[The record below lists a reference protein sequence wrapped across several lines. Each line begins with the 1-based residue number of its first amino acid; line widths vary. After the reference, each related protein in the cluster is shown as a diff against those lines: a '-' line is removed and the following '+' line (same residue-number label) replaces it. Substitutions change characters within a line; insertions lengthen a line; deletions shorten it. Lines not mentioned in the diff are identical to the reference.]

1 MPLINDSLAYKGEN
15 VKIFDFELKDV
26 LKEGKF
32 QGIGE
37 VGEALIETV
46 DGQTEKVYDGRMR
59 QWIIIIT
66 TILQY

>member
-15 VKIFDFELKDV
+15 VKIFDFELKNV

-46 DGQTEKVYDGRMR
+46 DGQT
-59 QWIIIIT
+59 
-66 TILQY
+66 